1 MEDLIKKVFTDPAFM
16 IVGAIIVVLVTLAIF
31 KKLFKFVIIL
41 LLILILYA
49 GYLYYTGEE
58 APESLKE
65 AIEDQFCHHDPK
77 NGHRRSDWWVHPGL
91 RKLQRLPSKH
101 LCLRKVIQRIKHEYT
116 STS

>member
-16 IVGAIIVVLVTLAIF
+16 TVGAIIIVLVTLAIF

-41 LLILILYA
+41 LLILVLYA

-65 AIEDQFCHHDPK
+65 AIEDVKELDLDELK
-77 NGHRRSDWWVHPGL
+77 ESAEDML
-91 RKLQRLPSKH
+91 KDAEK
-101 LCLRKVIQRIKHEYT
+101 KVKEKMK
-116 STS
+116 

>member
-16 IVGAIIVVLVTLAIF
+16 TVGAIIVVLVTLAIF

-65 AIEDQFCHHDPK
+65 AIEDIKELDLDELK
-77 NGHRRSDWWVHPGL
+77 ESAEDML
-91 RKLQRLPSKH
+91 KDAEK
-101 LCLRKVIQRIKHEYT
+101 KVKEKIK
-116 STS
+116 

>member
-16 IVGAIIVVLVTLAIF
+16 TVGAIIIVLVTLAIF

-41 LLILILYA
+41 LLILVLYA

-65 AIEDQFCHHDPK
+65 TIEDVKELDLDELK
-77 NGHRRSDWWVHPGL
+77 ESAEDMLKDAEKKVKE
-91 RKLQRLPSKH
+91 KLK
-101 LCLRKVIQRIKHEYT
+101 
-116 STS
+116 

>member
-16 IVGAIIVVLVTLAIF
+16 TVGAIIVVLVTLAIF

-41 LLILILYA
+41 LLILVIYA

-65 AIEDQFCHHDPK
+65 AIEDVKELDLDELK
-77 NGHRRSDWWVHPGL
+77 ESAEDMLKDAEKKVKE
-91 RKLQRLPSKH
+91 KLK
-101 LCLRKVIQRIKHEYT
+101 
-116 STS
+116 

>member
-16 IVGAIIVVLVTLAIF
+16 TVGIIIVVLVTLAIF

-65 AIEDQFCHHDPK
+65 AIEDVKELDLDELK
-77 NGHRRSDWWVHPGL
+77 ESAEDIL
-91 RKLQRLPSKH
+91 KDAEK
-101 LCLRKVIQRIKHEYT
+101 KVKEKMK
-116 STS
+116 